1 MPASPPSGSKE
12 PPAGSTSPRCPKWA
26 DLGGKLANDN
36 GDQAWHLGT
45 IDDLHVDRLDGRVEE
60 PVVDNE
66 LTDAHLGTLEYHGI
80 GQNVQQ

>member
-66 LTDAHLGTLEYHGI
+66 PTDAHLGTLEYHGI